1 MTLLNANLI
10 KLFAFKSFI
19 FNNFMKKFSLIIS
32 FLLLSASFAFAQTGG
47 IKGKIRTSNGGGISG
62 ATVTVRQDGDDL
74 KSAKSD
80 GKGNFLIEGLKPGKY
95 NVVFSKNGYSSGL
108 LSDVEIAE
116 KNIRDLG
123 DRLILTADQGEFVII
138 NGSVYNSA
146 GFAVYGAKIKV
157 ERILSNG
164 STKKLET
171 GYTGRTGEFTFKFAD
186 ETAKFRV
193 TASVKG
199 FESSKEIEVEGAA
212 IYRLAITLDLTKE
225 N

>member
-1 MTLLNANLI
+1 
-10 KLFAFKSFI
+10 
-19 FNNFMKKFSLIIS
+19 MKKFALLIS
-32 FLLLSASFAFAQTGG
+32 FLFLFGSFAFAQTGG
-47 IKGKIRTSNGGGISG
+47 IKGKVRTSNGGGISG
-62 ATVTVRQDGDDL
+62 AEITVRQNGEDL
-74 KSAKSD
+74 KSVKTDS
-80 GKGNFLIEGLKPGKY
+80 KGNFLLEGLKPGKY
-95 NVVFSKNGYSSGL
+95 NVVFSRKGYSSGL
-108 LSDVEIAE
+108 LSDVEIVGE
-116 KNIRDLG
+116 KIRDLG

-138 NGSVYNSA
+138 NGSVYNPA

-193 TASVKG
+193 TASAKG
-199 FESSKEIEVEGAA
+199 AEASKEIEVEGAA